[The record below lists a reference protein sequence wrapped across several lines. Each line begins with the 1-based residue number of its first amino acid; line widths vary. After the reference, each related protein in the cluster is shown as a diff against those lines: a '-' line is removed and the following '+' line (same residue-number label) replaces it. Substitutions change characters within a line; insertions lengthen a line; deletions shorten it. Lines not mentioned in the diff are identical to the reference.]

1 MVVELWLA
9 SVTTDLRPPDAQLES
24 GISMGFQQH
33 IHTPLCV
40 LKARYL
46 HRVYYTYLIHEIA
59 LECVQLYGHN
69 SILSGVVG
77 ARWLPPRRAQLVG
90 VAVDIAVSGIM
101 CQYKNYN

>member
-1 MVVELWLA
+1 MAGV
-9 SVTTDLRPPDAQLES
+9 RHHGPPDAGLES

-46 HRVYYTYLIHEIA
+46 HRAYYTYLIHEII

-69 SILSGVVG
+69 SILSGVVAAWWRG
-77 ARWLPPRRAQLVG
+77 GCLQDVH
-90 VAVDIAVSGIM
+90 S
-101 CQYKNYN
+101 

>member
-9 SVTTDLRPPDAQLES
+9 SVTTDLRPPDARLES

-46 HRVYYTYLIHEIA
+46 HRAYYTYVIHEIT
-59 LECVQLYGHN
+59 LESVQLYGHN
-69 SILSGVVG
+69 SLFSGLLG
-77 ARWLPPRRAQLVG
+77 ARWLVTAS
-90 VAVDIAVSGIM
+90 ATWVS
-101 CQYKNYN
+101 

>member
-1 MVVELWLA
+1 MAGPSWRLGLY
-9 SVTTDLRPPDAQLES
+9 SLGYIP
-24 GISMGFQQH
+24 QH
-33 IHTPLCV
+33 CV

-46 HRVYYTYLIHEIA
+46 HRAYYTYLIHEIT

-90 VAVDIAVSGIM
+90 VAVDIAVSGIT